1 MRVLLLAATIGG
13 GHMRAATALKEYIL
27 QQDPSSVVKIYDTI
41 QYVSPLLNKAVTGSY
56 EYMAKKTPKL
66 FGGFYKSSDKNTP
79 INKTVEVATSG
90 LRKRLLPLLEEFQP
104 DIVVTTHSF
113 ATEMI
118 TALKTKEG
126 FQVPIVSVVTD
137 FAVHKTYI
145 NEGVDAYILS
155 SSEMVNQMIMRGQP
169 KEMLYPY
176 GIPIKHEFL
185 EKHDIEEAYQEE
197 GLNPSLPTVLLM
209 AGSFGVTDVLK
220 IYHRVVKSEADFQIV
235 LITGK
240 NEKLYET
247 FEKYLSKIDINNTM
261 YEISRQ
267 YPNARQQSAKSSS
280 LHHSRQLKP
289 SKPTKLLYF
298 TDEVEKYMQ
307 MSSLILTKPGGLTV
321 TEAIATGLP
330 MAIFKPIPGQEEQN
344 ADYLCRNGMAVRL
357 KNDKSC
363 TEIITDLLTH
373 PEKLQAMREAIAL
386 KNNGNSAAKIYTLM
400 ERLIEQYRTA
410 YPRPSAAA
418 SVSGETSLTGI
429 KSLKEKSVSA
439 KVPKSSKSAV
449 KPPKDKTAAQKAAK
463 KQALKEKALKEK
475 ANKEKERKA
484 KALKEKAD
492 KEKERKENALKKK
505 AKTKEKSDKSIKAK
519 SLKTKETKEK
529 KEKPIPTSPKS
540 LKRDFHSDG
549 FH

>member
-13 GHMRAATALKEYIL
+13 GHMRAAMALKEYIL
-27 QQDPSSVVKIYDTI
+27 QHDPDSVVKIYDTI

-79 INKTVEVATSG
+79 INKTVEVAMTG
-90 LRKRLLPLLEEFQP
+90 LRKRLLPLLQEFQP

-113 ATEMI
+113 ATELI
-118 TALKTKEG
+118 TALKTKEDLH
-126 FQVPIVSVVTD
+126 FPVISVVTD

-155 SSEMVNQMIMRGQP
+155 STEMVNQMIARGQS
-169 KEMLYPY
+169 KDVLYPY
-176 GIPIKHEFL
+176 GIPIKSEFL
-185 EKHDIEEAYQEE
+185 EQHDLEKAYEEE
-197 GLNPSLPTVLLM
+197 GLNPNLPTILLM

-220 IYHRVVKSEADFQIV
+220 IYHKVVKSEADFQIV

-261 YEISRQ
+261 YEIARL
-267 YPNARQQSAKSSS
+267 YPNARQQSSKSSS

-307 MSSLILTKPGGLTV
+307 MASLILTKPGGLTV

-357 KNDKSC
+357 KNDKTC
-363 TEIITDLLTH
+363 TETITDLLTH
-373 PEKLQAMREAIAL
+373 PEKLNAMREAIAR
-386 KNNGNSAAKIYTLM
+386 KNHGNSAEKIYGLM
-400 ERLIEQYRTA
+400 QQLIERYRAA
-410 YPRPSAAA
+410 YPLPLIPPAAPTAAPSAKAKLPKEHG
-418 SVSGETSLTGI
+418 SMMGETGGKPV
-429 KSLKEKSVSA
+429 KSKLPKEK
-439 KVPKSSKSAV
+439 KVKKDKPV
-449 KPPKDKTAAQKAAK
+449 KPPKPSQPKKDKDKVK
-463 KQALKEKALKEK
+463 
-475 ANKEKERKA
+475 
-484 KALKEKAD
+484 D
-492 KEKERKENALKKK
+492 KEKEKVKVKKVK
-505 AKTKEKSDKSIKAK
+505 V
-519 SLKTKETKEK
+519 K
-529 KEKPIPTSPKS
+529 KEKLLKDKVVKTKLPKD
-540 LKRDFHSDG
+540 KKTKKKD
-549 FH
+549 

>member
-13 GHMRAATALKEYIL
+13 GHMRAAMALKEYIL
-27 QQDPSSVVKIYDTI
+27 QNDPDAVVKIYDTI

-56 EYMAKKTPKL
+56 EYMAKKTPQL

-79 INKTVEVATSG
+79 INKTVEVALNG
-90 LRKRLLPLLEEFQP
+90 LRKRLLPLVQEFQP

-118 TALKTKEG
+118 TALKTKEDLH
-126 FQVPIVSVVTD
+126 FPVISVVTD

-155 SSEMVNQMIMRGQP
+155 STEMVNQMIVRGQP
-169 KEMLYPY
+169 KEILYPY
-176 GIPIKHEFL
+176 GIPIKSEFL
-185 EKHDIEEAYQEE
+185 EPCDLQKAYEEE
-197 GLNPSLPTVLLM
+197 GLNPDLPTVLLM

-220 IYHRVVKSEADFQIV
+220 IYHKVVKSEADFQIV

-261 YEISRQ
+261 YEIARL
-267 YPNARQQSAKSSS
+267 YPNARQQSSKSSS
-280 LHHSRQLKP
+280 IHHARQLKP

-357 KNDKSC
+357 KNDKTC
-363 TEIITDLLTH
+363 TETITDLLTH
-373 PEKLQAMREAIAL
+373 PEKLAAMREAVL
-386 KNNGNSAAKIYTLM
+386 RKNNGNSAAKIYALM
-400 ERLIEQYRTA
+400 QQLIEKYRAA
-410 YPRPSAAA
+410 YPLPLIPKPQPTVNAPEKAKLS
-418 SVSGETSLTGI
+418 
-429 KSLKEKSVSA
+429 KEKKLGAQPV
-439 KVPKSSKSAV
+439 KVKLPKPKKDKPV
-449 KPPKDKTAAQKAAK
+449 KPKKEKLPKPKKEKEKDKAKFKDKDKTKKTKVKKSKDKPLKPKEPKTKAVK
-463 KQALKEKALKEK
+463 
-475 ANKEKERKA
+475 
-484 KALKEKAD
+484 D
-492 KEKERKENALKKK
+492 KK
-505 AKTKEKSDKSIKAK
+505 AK
-519 SLKTKETKEK
+519 K
-529 KEKPIPTSPKS
+529 K
-540 LKRDFHSDG
+540 L
-549 FH
+549 

>member
-27 QQDPSSVVKIYDTI
+27 RHDPSSVVKIYDAI
-41 QYVSPLLNKAVTGSY
+41 QYVSPLLNRAVTGSY
-56 EYMAKKTPKL
+56 EYMAKKTPQL

-90 LRKRLLPLLEEFQP
+90 LRKRLLPLLQEFRP

-118 TALKTKEG
+118 TGLKIKEDLH
-126 FQVPIVSVVTD
+126 FPVISIVTD

-155 SSEMVNQMIMRGQP
+155 STEMVNQMIMRGQP
-169 KEMLYPY
+169 KEMLHVF
-176 GIPIKHEFL
+176 GIPIKSEFL
-185 EKHDIEEAYQEE
+185 EKRDMAKAFEEE
-197 GLNPSLPTVLLM
+197 GLNPDLPTILLM

-220 IYHRVVKSEADFQIV
+220 IYHKVVKSEADFQIV

-261 YEISRQ
+261 YEIARL
-267 YPNARQQSAKSSS
+267 YPTAKQQASKSSS
-280 LHHSRQLKP
+280 LHHARQLKP

-298 TDEVEKYMQ
+298 TDEVEKFMQ

-321 TEAIATGLP
+321 SEAIATGLP

-357 KNDKSC
+357 KNDKTC
-363 TEIITDLLTH
+363 TETITDLLTH
-373 PEKLQAMREAIAL
+373 PEKLKAMRQAIAS
-386 KNNGNSAAKIYTLM
+386 KNNGNSAAKIYALM
-400 ERLIEQYRTA
+400 QRLIADYRSRFPQPAIPPLPLQESESPLTA
-410 YPRPSAAA
+410 AGS
-418 SVSGETSLTGI
+418 
-429 KSLKEKSVSA
+429 EKQKKKIA
-439 KVPKSSKSAV
+439 KPKIAKPKTEKQKAV
-449 KPPKDKTAAQKAAK
+449 KKS
-463 KQALKEKALKEK
+463 
-475 ANKEKERKA
+475 
-484 KALKEKAD
+484 AD
-492 KEKERKENALKKK
+492 KEKA
-505 AKTKEKSDKSIKAK
+505 AKEKAAKEKAA
-519 SLKTKETKEK
+519 KEKAAKEKAAKEKAAKEK
-529 KEKPIPTSPKS
+529 KMKAVKLKEEKSKEKKSKSKSPKDKKPKKPPS
-540 LKRDFHSDG
+540 L
-549 FH
+549 